1 VRGVRLTGAMDVLRL
16 DTADPEALRGCAA
29 IRQAAQA
36 VDDPHGS
43 PMSTRVLRYW
53 FDRNWTGDPHETWF
67 VPGPE
72 PGGPVAF
79 YRLGLPDLE
88 NLNRAALHIVVHPV
102 HRRRRLGGALLR
114 HAATRAAGAGRAVLD
129 GMTRDGSPGDGFAA
143 WARAKPGIPEAMRV
157 LDLRKNPASSFA
169 DLRAAAGA
177 AAGYSLV
184 SWAGPA
190 PEEYLG
196 QLATAI
202 NAYADAPQDE
212 GVETGVWDAERV
224 RERGNAAFEAIGMRK
239 YTVVAVRDASGELA
253 AMTEVSVDPDTPQWG
268 HQGLTAVTR
277 PHRGH
282 RLGLLVKLAMMDWLA
297 SSEPQLEWIETGN
310 ASGNEYMIAVN
321 EALGFAVRGAGL
333 HSCELDVA
341 AALGRD

>member
-1 VRGVRLTGAMDVLRL
+1 MRLTGVMDVFRL
-16 DTADPEALRGCAA
+16 DTADPEALRGCVA
-29 IRQAAQA
+29 IWQAAQA
-36 VDDPHGS
+36 VDDPDGA

-53 FDRNWTGDPHETWF
+53 FNRNWTGDPHETWF
-67 VPGPE
+67 IPGSG
-72 PGGPVAF
+72 PGSAVAF

-88 NLNRAALHIVVHPV
+88 NLNRAALHILVHPV
-102 HRRRRLGGALLR
+102 HRRRRLGEALLR
-114 HAATRAAGAGRAVLD
+114 HAAARAAEARRVVLD
-129 GMTRDGSPGDGFAA
+129 GETRDGSPGEGFAA
-143 WARAKPGIPEAMRV
+143 WARAKPGIPAALRV
-157 LDLRKNPASSFA
+157 LDLGKHPASSFA
-169 DLRAAAGA
+169 DLRAAAAGA

-196 QLATAI
+196 QVATAI

-239 YTVVAVRDASGELA
+239 YTVVAVRDATGELA
-253 AMTEVSVDPDTPQWG
+253 AMTEISVDPETPQWG

-310 ASGNEYMIAVN
+310 ASGNEHMIAVN
-321 EALGFAVRGAGL
+321 EALGFTVRGGGF
-333 HSCELDVA
+333 HSCELDIA
-341 AALGRD
+341 AVLGPS